1 MADKPKT
8 ILVVDDDPQNRDLLA
23 RRLERQGFEVETARD
38 GLEGLRRIEADD
50 FHLVMLDVMMPGMNG
65 LEVLEIVNNSNIVH
79 TTQGPFPITILPGA
93 IHPPS
98 SIITGV
104 LDEYVAGE
112 TVEAV
117 TLNHHKLETRTL
129 SLPS

>member
-1 MADKPKT
+1 MVQD
-8 ILVVDDDPQNRDLLA
+8 
-23 RRLERQGFEVETARD
+23 EVR
-38 GLEGLRRIEADD
+38 
-50 FHLVMLDVMMPGMNG
+50 VNG

-117 TLNHHKLETRTL
+117 TLDHHKLKTRTL
-129 SLPS
+129 SPPSLLRNCHNVVFS